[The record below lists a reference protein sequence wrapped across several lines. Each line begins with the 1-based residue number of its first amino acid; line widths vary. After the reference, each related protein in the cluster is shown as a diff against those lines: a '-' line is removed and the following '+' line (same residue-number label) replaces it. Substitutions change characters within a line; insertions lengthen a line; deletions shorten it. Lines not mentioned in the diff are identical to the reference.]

1 MNGNVQQK
9 SLLRASQTNLS
20 TAKIL
25 EITLLFLAGIL
36 AIVLHER
43 LRNPINIPGHHGIEF
58 MAIILAVR
66 LTSKMKWAASISAL
80 GIGIFILFPVLGFKD
95 PMMGFNYMLPCFFMD
110 LAYNFVP
117 TKKYRN
123 LILVFA
129 AGLGILVF
137 AAGLGYMLIPF
148 SRLLVTLSTGYPYS
162 SFLKHGFVTPVVT
175 FMLFGILGGLLGT
188 GIFNIEKK
196 LFTKK

>member
-129 AGLGILVF
+129 AGLG
-137 AAGLGYMLIPF
+137 YMFIPF

-162 SFLKHGFVTPVVT
+162 SFLKHGFVTPVLT

-188 GIFNIEKK
+188 GIFNIGKK
-196 LFTKK
+196 LFNKK

>member
-117 TKKYRN
+117 PKKYRN
-123 LILVFA
+123 L
-129 AGLGILVF
+129 ILVF

-162 SFLKHGFVTPVVT
+162 SFLKHGFVTPVLT

-188 GIFNIEKK
+188 GIFNIGKK
-196 LFTKK
+196 LFNKK

>member
-9 SLLRASQTNLS
+9 SLSKASLTNLS

-36 AIVLHER
+36 AIVLHAR

-129 AGLGILVF
+129 AGLG
-137 AAGLGYMLIPF
+137 YMLIPL
-148 SRLLVTLSTGYPYS
+148 SRLIVTLSTGYPYS
-162 SFLKHGFVTPVVT
+162 SFLKHGFVTPVLT

-188 GIFNIEKK
+188 GIFNIGKK
-196 LFTKK
+196 LFNKK